1 MSSGHVHVGIDISKD
16 VLDVA
21 CIPGDMAWRVGND
34 EEGIKELVGKL
45 REMAPALVVMEA
57 TGGYEIL
64 PAALLSHD
72 GLPVVV
78 VNPRQVRDF
87 AKAAGI
93 LAKTDRLDAKVLA
106 RFGEA
111 MKPTLRPIPDL
122 QQQELSD
129 LVLRRRQLVT
139 MIVAEK
145 NRLEKAKK
153 AVRDSILKHLSWLEK
168 ELGNLDKGLEDK
180 IKSSPVWQEKNDLLR
195 GVKGVGPIF
204 AATIIA
210 DVPEL
215 GRLNRKE
222 IAALVG
228 VAPLNRDSGTM
239 RGHRRIWGGRSRV
252 RTVLYLATLSAIRFN
267 NVIFSFYQRLVTKG
281 KAKKVAIT
289 ACMRKFIVI
298 LNTMLKTGAPWNDM
312 LVAENP

>member
-1 MSSGHVHVGIDISKD
+1 MHVGIDISKEA
-16 VLDVA
+16 LDVA
-21 CIPGDMAWRVGND
+21 CIPGDLVWRVGND
-34 EEGIKELVGKL
+34 EEGIKELAGKL
-45 REMAPALVVMEA
+45 REMAPALVIMEA
-57 TGGYEIL
+57 TGGYEVL
-64 PAALLSHD
+64 PAALLSHE

-111 MKPTLRPIPDL
+111 MKPTPRAIPDL

-145 NRLEKAKK
+145 NRLEKAKNT
-153 AVRDSILKHLSWLEK
+153 VRDSILKHLTWLEK
-168 ELGNLDKGLEDK
+168 ELANLDKGLEDM

-195 GVKGVGPIF
+195 GVKGVGPVF

-228 VAPLNRDSGTM
+228 VAPLNRDSGNM

-267 NVIFSFYQRLVTKG
+267 KVIFSFYQRLVAKG
-281 KAKKVAIT
+281 KAKKVAVT

-298 LNTMLKTGAPWNDM
+298 LNTMLKTGSPWNDM